1 MGVSSSEKWIA
12 FQNSRKLALRE
23 YYGQMRSVTFAKDGD
38 PIKSAY
44 LNNPDQC
51 RMILGVEMY
60 RETKKDVDKECEKLE
75 REIEKWA
82 AIPRVKRQNDRNSRI
97 REIKVRT
104 LKVFF
109 GNIKGKQEI
118 RRTNFR

>member
-1 MGVSSSEKWIA
+1 MSASFSEKWIA
-12 FQNSRKLALRE
+12 FQNSRKLELKE
-23 YYGQMRSVTFAKDGD
+23 YYGQMRSVTFAQDGD

-44 LNNPDQC
+44 LNDPEQC
-51 RMILGVEMY
+51 RMVLGVEMY

-75 REIEKWA
+75 REIEKWE

-104 LKVFF
+104 P
-109 GNIKGKQEI
+109 EP
-118 RRTNFR
+118 